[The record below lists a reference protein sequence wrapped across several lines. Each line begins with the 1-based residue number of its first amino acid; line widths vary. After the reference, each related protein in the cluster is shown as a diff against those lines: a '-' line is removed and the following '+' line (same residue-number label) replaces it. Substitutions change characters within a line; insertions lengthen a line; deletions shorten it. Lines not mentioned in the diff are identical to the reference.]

1 MDTTAKAFLHLLSR
15 ADTLHDFV
23 GARSVLSKTEVLKLL
38 NDSKSELTEKSLLPE
53 LKKGRFDERNIKG
66 ILNKNESS
74 PLVNLNFP
82 STYTPKI
89 IKRIGGITGYEPK
102 TVLFYETHE
111 DLLKTANEDVNIGR
125 YVSNDA
131 IVGYSYVTNQYDN
144 GDSSIFSSANIAY
157 LNLGTTQK
165 KDKSGS
171 IIRNF
176 SGIYT
181 YTSTSDQYKLFEE
194 KIDEFFG
201 TKGATNVYL
210 IVDTCGVSLSDIG
223 VQQSTKIKLLCN
235 VAGEWDGATKTACI
249 PKNTLCMGIEDQPS
263 DPLKRSVFGLK
274 TLKLEKNPSKPGQAI
289 INGNQV
295 NADKA
300 VVEVTPLSKC
310 INETLGGKAKKV
322 KSTCYSGLSGFEMFD
337 IKRTGDA
344 FQALITKNAK
354 DGMFCQGAPPNTSD
368 KFIFVTL
375 DHLAF
380 LKARLNGIPSIFTS
394 KDGLTEE
401 KLMFMYKPEVDYKS
415 MAVQFINSHAK
426 LKSILDAMIKVQLN
440 DIIDDIA
447 YYHATGY
454 TITDDIPIIQLKK
467 NAPTNSLY
475 QDKEKTI
482 GYIQNFYSGLLQ
494 NDPTKLDQMFYNN
507 DPWITLKAKVNF
519 EKAAD
524 RKSSA
529 IESLVTQATTLYD
542 KFPDSEKKN
551 NHYKNLG
558 KLINWLPKTIFKTI
572 NMILYVEITARIC
585 EMYKH
590 FEFKG
595 GKWEMNELGNVEK
608 LWTEILNE
616 YGPLNDV
623 TLIATLFDKSPMTL
637 LPDKSAEMNDKLS
650 KLSEYITKYEYLAN
664 PTEGQ
669 LVQKVFGIEID
680 DYANIILRLI
690 DIINGGLYG
699 KKTGEASLS
708 LVEMIAKTDG
718 SDRQKISIALEASNR
733 FVLNIMNKILDTL
746 ISFARVKISSIDV
759 AGAPTAPEALIAM
772 IGQLENQLSTMKGGS
787 LSDETKLEGGATLE
801 ELIGVVDRIIEFQRH
816 EFDEDLQESF
826 HDPVLVNDDPYDYG
840 NLIDKFKEYIIHE
853 IPDETIGSLTKY
865 EDIEYYVHYYLEKVM
880 RDNSYLY
887 PGLAAFWADAEYTA
901 PQYNQWGWDDFVC
914 FTMIYDP
921 YWLYGVN
928 TALLTGDKT
937 KLNQFMEWATAAI
950 RETRNPGPLL
960 RSISTP
966 GALDLSM
973 MSLEPYSKG
982 GGSINRCTMADYF
995 YKYYRPYY
1003 ELYYKNK

>member
-111 DLLKTANEDVNIGR
+111 DLLKTANKDVNIGR

-131 IVGYSYVTNQYDN
+131 IVGYSYVTNKYDN

-171 IIRNF
+171 IIRNV

-181 YTSTSDQYKLFEE
+181 RTDAYTLFED

-201 TKGATNVYL
+201 TKGATNVFL
-210 IVDTCGVSLSDIG
+210 VVDTCGVSLSDIG
-223 VQQSTKIKLLCN
+223 VQPSTKIKLLCN

-274 TLKLEKNPSKPGQAI
+274 TLTLEKNPSKPGQAT
-289 INGNQV
+289 INGNKV

-354 DGMFCQGAPPNTSD
+354 DGKFCQGTPSTSD

-415 MAVQFINSHAK
+415 MAVQFINSYSK
-426 LKSILDAMIKVQLN
+426 LATICNAMKKVQLN
-440 DIIDDIA
+440 DVVDSIA

-454 TITDDIPIIQLKK
+454 TFGDDIPIIQLKK
-467 NAPTNSLY
+467 DAPTNSLY
-475 QDKEKTI
+475 QDREKTI
-482 GYIQNFYSGLLQ
+482 SYIKSFYSGLLT
-494 NDPTKLDQMFYNN
+494 NDQTGLDQMFYNN
-507 DPWITLKAKVNF
+507 DPWITLKAKLNI
-519 EKAAD
+519 EKVAD

-529 IESLVTQATTLYD
+529 IESMVSHAQKVYD
-542 KFPDSEKKN
+542 SFPESEQST
-551 NHYKNLG
+551 NHYKNIG

-572 NMILYVEITARIC
+572 NMILYVEITALVC

-590 FEFKG
+590 FKFNGNTWELNELTAVQSLLTEISTKYGSPLEVTFVAPLIQ
-595 GKWEMNELGNVEK
+595 GKPAEMNE
-608 LWTEILNE
+608 
-616 YGPLNDV
+616 
-623 TLIATLFDKSPMTL
+623 KS
-637 LPDKSAEMNDKLS
+637 S
-650 KLSEYITKYEYLAN
+650 KLSDFITKYDYLVDKSEN
-664 PTEGQ
+664 VGGKII
-669 LVQKVFGIEID
+669 QKVFGIEVD
-680 DYANIILRLI
+680 DYANIFLRLI

-699 KKTGEASLS
+699 KKTGESS

-718 SDRQKISIALEASNR
+718 SDRQRKSRALEASNR

-759 AGAPTAPEALIAM
+759 AGAPEALTAM
-772 IGQLENQLSTMKGGS
+772 IEKLETQLSTMKGGS

-801 ELIGVVDRIIEFQRH
+801 ELIGVVDRIIEFKRH
-816 EFDEDLQESF
+816 DLDENLQESF
-826 HDPVLVNDDPYDYG
+826 HDPLLVNDDPYDYG
-840 NLIDKFKEYIIHE
+840 NIIDKFKEYIIHE
-853 IPDETIGSLTKY
+853 IPDETIESLTTY

-928 TALLTGDKT
+928 AALLTDDRT

>member
-1 MDTTAKAFLHLLSR
+1 MAAATATAFLHLLSR

-23 GARSVLSKTEVLKLL
+23 GARSVLSKAEVLKLL
-38 NDSKSELTEKSLLPE
+38 NDSKGELTEKTLLPE

-111 DLLKTANEDVNIGR
+111 DLLKTANKDVNIGR

-131 IVGYSYVTNQYDN
+131 IVGYSYVTNKYDN

-171 IIRNF
+171 IIRNV

-181 YTSTSDQYKLFEE
+181 RSDAYTLFED

-201 TKGATNVYL
+201 TKGATNVFL
-210 IVDTCGVSLSDIG
+210 VVDTCGVSLSDIG
-223 VQQSTKIKLLCN
+223 VQPSTKIKLLCN

-249 PKNTLCMGIEDQPS
+249 PKNTLCTGIEDDPN

-274 TLKLEKNPSKPGQAI
+274 TLTLEKNPSKPGQAT
-289 INGNQV
+289 INGTKV

-354 DGMFCQGAPPNTSD
+354 DGKFCQGTPSTSD

-426 LKSILDAMIKVQLN
+426 LTSIRDAMIKVQLN
-440 DIIDDIA
+440 DVVDSIA

-507 DPWITLKAKVNF
+507 DPWITLKAKLNI

-595 GKWEMNELGNVEK
+595 GKWELSELSTVTS
-608 LWTEILNE
+608 LLTEISTKYATPSGQYATPSAL
-616 YGPLNDV
+616 DV
-623 TLIATLFDKSPMTL
+623 TLVASLIEGKPV
-637 LPDKSAEMNDKLS
+637 EMNDKSS
-650 KLSEYITKYEYLAN
+650 KLSEFIKKYEYLVN
-664 PTEGQ
+664 PTENSGGQ
-669 LVQKVFGIEID
+669 VIKKVFGIEVD
-680 DYANIILRLI
+680 DYSNIFLRLI

-699 KKTGEASLS
+699 KKTGESS
-708 LVEMIAKTDG
+708 LVEIIAKTDG
-718 SDRQKISIALEASNR
+718 SDRQKKSRALEASNR

-759 AGAPTAPEALIAM
+759 AGAPEALIAM
-772 IGQLENQLSTMKGGS
+772 IGQLETQLSTMKGGS
-787 LSDETKLEGGATLE
+787 LSDETEISTKLEGGASLE
-801 ELIGVVDRIIEFQRH
+801 ELIGVVDRIIEFKRH
-816 EFDEDLQESF
+816 DLDENLQESF

-853 IPDETIGSLTKY
+853 IQDDKSASLTTY

-928 TALLTGDKT
+928 AALLTDDRT